1 MTRREKL
8 IERIRQ
14 RPSEAKFSDVRA
26 LLLMFGWEH
35 ASTKA
40 SHARF
45 RKGGERS
52 ITVPVHRGEV
62 RRVYLDDICI
72 RLGLDEE
79 TETH

>member
-14 RPSEAKFSDVRA
+14 RPSEAAFSDVRS
-26 LLLMFGWEH
+26 LLEMFGWEH
-35 ASTKA
+35 ASMKG

-45 RKGGERS
+45 GKVGERS
-52 ITVPVHRGEV
+52 ITVPIRSGKVG
-62 RRVYLDDICI
+62 RVYLDDICD

-79 TETH
+79 IGTH